1 MKIVTDSGADL
12 TKEECEAIGV
22 TMLPLKVE
30 VDGVS
35 YQSGVDITPEKF
47 YNLMDAAEGMPKTST
62 PSIGEF
68 DEVYKRLAAEDSE
81 ILSIHLSS
89 GLSATYSAAVTA
101 AKMVEN
107 AEVTLIDTKTLSAGT
122 AWQVKAA
129 AEMVKAGLTKQVILA
144 RLQQIQD
151 ATYTHFTLP
160 DLKYLIAGGR
170 ISHLKGL
177 LASLLGIKPVIEVD
191 KTDGKYYDRGKKRS
205 FSAAIQDIPQQ
216 IAKKIPAGSAVR
228 AQLCSAENPSG
239 AQLAK
244 EAMEKVFKCEWLPTV
259 SLGTALGAHTGRGL
273 VGVICAK
280 VSDLPSLS

>member
-12 TKEECEAIGV
+12 TKAECDAMGV

-30 VDGVS
+30 VDGIS

-47 YNLMDAAEGMPKTST
+47 YDLMDSAQGMPKTST

-68 DEVYKRLAAEDSE
+68 EDTFNRLAAEDPE

-89 GLSATYSAAVTA
+89 GLSATYNAALSAS
-101 AKMVEN
+101 KMVEN
-107 AEVTLIDTKTLSAGT
+107 ANITVIDTKTLSAGT

-129 AEMVKAGLTKQVILA
+129 VEMVKAGLTKDVIVA

-151 ATYTHFTLP
+151 ATVTFFTLP

-177 LASLLGIKPVIEVD
+177 LASLLGIKPVIEVS
-191 KTDGKYYDRGKKRS
+191 KEDGKYYDRGKKRS
-205 FSAAIQDIPQQ
+205 FMGAIQDLPQQ
-216 IAKKIPAGSAVR
+216 IAKKIPAGSAIRV
-228 AQLCSAENPSG
+228 QLCSADNPSG
-239 AQLAK
+239 AQMAK
-244 EAMEKVFKCEWLPTV
+244 EAMDKVFKCEWLPNAT
-259 SLGTALGAHTGRGL
+259 LGTALGAHTGRGL
-273 VGVICAK
+273 VGVICGRL
-280 VSDLPSLS
+280 SDLPSLS

>member
-35 YQSGVDITPEKF
+35 YQSGVNITPEKF
-47 YNLMDAAEGMPKTST
+47 YNLMDAAQGMPKTST

-68 DEVYKRLAAEDSE
+68 EEVYKRLATEDPD

-89 GLSATYSAAVTA
+89 GLSATYNAAVTA
-101 AKMVEN
+101 AKMVDN
-107 AEVTLIDTKTLSAGT
+107 ADIVLIDTKTLSAGT

-129 AEMVKAGLTKQVILA
+129 AEMAKVGLTKQTIVA

-205 FSAAIQDIPQQ
+205 FNSAIQDIPQQ
-216 IAKKIPAGSAVR
+216 ITKVIPAGSAIR
-228 AQLCSAENPSG
+228 AQICSAENPSG
-239 AQLAK
+239 AQLVK
-244 EAMEKVFKCEWLPTV
+244 EAMDKVFKVEWLPTI

-273 VGVICAK
+273 IGVIAAK
-280 VSDLPSLS
+280 LSDLPSLS

>member
-12 TKEECEAIGV
+12 TKEECDAIGV

-47 YNLMDAAEGMPKTST
+47 YNLMDSAQSMPKTST

-68 DEVYKRLAAEDSE
+68 EEVYNRLAAEDPD

-89 GLSATYSAAVTA
+89 GLSATYNAAVTA
-101 AKMVEN
+101 SNNVAN
-107 AEVTLIDTKTLSAGT
+107 ADITLIDTKTLSAGT

-129 AEMVKAGLTKQVILA
+129 VEMVKNGLSKQVIVN

-151 ATYTHFTLP
+151 ATFTHFTLP

-205 FSAAIQDIPQQ
+205 FIAAIQDIPQQ
-216 IAKKIPAGSAVR
+216 ISQKIPAGSTIQ
-228 AQLCSAENPSG
+228 AQICAADSISG
-239 AQLAK
+239 AEMLK
-244 EAMEKVFKCEWLPTV
+244 EAMNKMFTVEWLPTI

-273 VGVICAK
+273 VGIISAK
-280 VSDLPSLS
+280 VSDLPGLS